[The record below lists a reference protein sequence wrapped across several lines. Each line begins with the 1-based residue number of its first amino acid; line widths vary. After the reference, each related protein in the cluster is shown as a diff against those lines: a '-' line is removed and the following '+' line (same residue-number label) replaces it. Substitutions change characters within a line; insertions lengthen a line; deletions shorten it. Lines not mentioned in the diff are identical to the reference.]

1 MKRFLAAF
9 VCLSAGLLA
18 AQELWSGRAD
28 SVQIQGKDITDPQIA
43 VSDDGTLTVSGRN
56 RGSARYFYLTA
67 VIRTAPFSLKDKSF
81 SFTFAPT
88 DSIKG
93 DTVYIKGVAAG
104 LTKDKDGKNT
114 RKTVFS
120 FVAYMPKAGTY
131 VVTPG
136 KDCPPFKWL
145 AQQANWTTDDP
156 IVKLELFQG
165 RKEKNLPM
173 GITFKDFKVV
183 D

>member
-1 MKRFLAAF
+1 MKLFTLATIFCAASAF
-9 VCLSAGLLA
+9 AADGVWDGQAASVSAGHKDTTIEVKDNA
-18 AQELWSGRAD
+18 VVMTGKSG
-28 SVQIQGKDITDPQIA
+28 T
-43 VSDDGTLTVSGRN
+43 GTYS
-56 RGSARYFYLTA
+56 YLIGN
-67 VIRTAPFSLKDKSF
+67 VKTAPFSLKGKSF
-81 SFTFAPT
+81 SFTIEPT

-104 LTKDKDGKNT
+104 ITKDKDGKNA

-165 RKEKNLPM
+165 RKEKDSPM